1 MWARG
6 RASAGLAAPT
16 IVRTGAAG
24 GARPSKRRRGE
35 RARPRWTTLWGGG
48 EGQDTCGSQ
57 LAFYTSIIKAS
68 TSLWRLARRPPSSQP
83 QHGTRWALCGL
94 RASADDSLLLIIHTC
109 TSYANLQTLIAHLSA
124 NALAALSAMRSPF
137 CAPPN
142 LPKFRHFFGDRNT
155 APPHVA
161 NDTRHWQN
169 IIEH

>member
-35 RARPRWTTLWGGG
+35 RARPRGTTLWGGG

-68 TSLWRLARRPPSSQP
+68 TSLWRLARRPPSPTAPARHPLGFVWPSRFGGRLASINYPYMYVVRQSP
-83 QHGTRWALCGL
+83 NSDCSSFCERSRCALG
-94 RASADDSLLLIIHTC
+94 H
-109 TSYANLQTLIAHLSA
+109 
-124 NALAALSAMRSPF
+124 ALAFLRRPTF
-137 CAPPN
+137 PN
-142 LPKFRHFFGDRNT
+142 L
-155 APPHVA
+155 
-161 NDTRHWQN
+161 DTFLEIGIRLHHTLQMTPDTGKTS
-169 IIEH
+169 